1 MEKRLIQYL
10 GFSDSGDMVLLLHRS
25 HFEDASSMVY
35 PLFRQHP
42 ENCVNEVRQKD
53 RTFYIRLKNTQL

>member
-1 MEKRLIQYL
+1 MRFNAFLHIVGSMFIILPFVNKRQY
-10 GFSDSGDMVLLLHRS
+10 
-25 HFEDASSMVY
+25 
-35 PLFRQHP
+35 P

>member
-1 MEKRLIQYL
+1 MLLVSISCDYKKCEKFLSKNGQY
-10 GFSDSGDMVLLLHRS
+10 
-25 HFEDASSMVY
+25 
-35 PLFRQHP
+35 P